1 MNEGIQ
7 LKEKTNSGTT
17 ITKNDFLEKNGYLI
31 IKNLYDEEE
40 LYHPVPFERGTITYF
55 GKVTS
60 YNHDPGNQL
69 VPNSLQR
76 INHPQY
82 KKIGDNIRLKIE
94 KEVGKLCF
102 YSSADRFYF
111 DNHNLPAHLGDDRME
126 IGVMIPI
133 SNNLKED
140 WPVWVKTPDKYN
152 DDKSVVLSV
161 GENHS
166 IVLEPGDGLIYK
178 GCERPIWR
186 ETIPTPR
193 RRKRDWLLRR
203 KEPQYYYHELIF
215 YYVLEF
221 GARVH
226 CI

>member
-1 MNEGIQ
+1 MDEIQ
-7 LKEKTNSGTT
+7 KLERNNSGTT
-17 ITKNDFLEKNGYLI
+17 ITKNDFLEKNGYLV
-31 IKNLYDEEE
+31 IKNLYDPEE
-40 LYHPVPFERGTITYF
+40 LYHPVPLERGVITYF
-55 GKVTS
+55 GEVSKFDH
-60 YNHDPGNQL
+60 NNNNQL
-69 VPNSLQR
+69 IPNSLQR

-82 KKIGDNIRLKIE
+82 KKIGNNIRLKIE
-94 KEVGKLCF
+94 KETGKLCN
-102 YSSADRFYF
+102 SSFADRFYF
-111 DNHNLPAHLGDDRME
+111 TNQNLPRHLGDDKME

-133 SNNLKED
+133 SNNLRED
-140 WPVWVKTPDKYN
+140 WPVWVKIPNKYN

-161 GENHS
+161 GEPHS

-186 ETIPTPR
+186 EIIPTPR

-203 KEPQYYYHELIF
+203 KEPQYYYHELTF